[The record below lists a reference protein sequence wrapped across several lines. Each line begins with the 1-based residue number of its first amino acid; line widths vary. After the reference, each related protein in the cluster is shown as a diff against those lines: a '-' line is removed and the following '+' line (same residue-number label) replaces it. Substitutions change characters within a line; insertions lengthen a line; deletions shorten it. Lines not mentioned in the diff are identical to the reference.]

1 MTDVVAVWKDAL
13 PPVRNGVTGV
23 GIWAALNGAV
33 PIAYEDGVFVLGL
46 SSKDN
51 ELSGHLKLVL
61 TKKLIEQELTKRLG
75 QPVTS
80 RIIEGTTDADWE
92 RTKRKDA
99 EAKRL
104 QEIAASKFRAE
115 LTAKTNWEGVYE
127 QLGRKYAA
135 VQNRTLPQNR
145 ARF

>member
-1 MTDVVAVWKDAL
+1 
-13 PPVRNGVTGV
+13 
-23 GIWAALNGAV
+23 
-33 PIAYEDGVFVLGL
+33 
-46 SSKDN
+46 
-51 ELSGHLKLVL
+51 VL

-145 ARF
+145 ARFLKEAIEMVAEARKQQEGSDEVSERNFARCLERVAQYTEVPSAFVAVQVMEK